1 MNDPLKDAAI
11 AFFGLAL
18 LQGLIAH
25 RIERA
30 VERDIGRSVRGGQIR
45 AAVEPRGM
53 FGLLV
58 GQSYRTRV
66 KACGFQGEL
75 LPIRLIPDGGPRA
88 TTRLLELDFR
98 EITVRGVPIRHLKAE
113 IPFVTVD
120 ISKALFDERIVVRSA
135 GEGRAEAVLDAAG
148 LRIFIERKFPQF
160 KNVQVHLSPDVAQLN
175 AETLVLG
182 VTTRLEA
189 KGKVIPAE
197 GRYLNLVDPSV
208 SMNGKEA
215 TPEFTQNLLNRVNP
229 IVDLE
234 TDLGIGD
241 YIYMAEA
248 RLGPG
253 ILTIRGRATV
263 PRATPTQGSK

>member
-1 MNDPLKDAAI
+1 MSDALKDAVI

-18 LQGLIAH
+18 LQGIIAH

-30 VERDIGRSVRGGQIR
+30 AEREIGRSVRGGQIR
-45 AAVEPRGM
+45 AEVEPRGM
-53 FGLLV
+53 FGLLI
-58 GQSYRTRV
+58 GQSYHTRV
-66 KACGFQGEL
+66 NARGFQGEL
-75 LPIRLIPDGGPRA
+75 LPIRLTPDGGPRA
-88 TTRLLELDFR
+88 TARFLELDFR
-98 EITVRGVPIRHLKAE
+98 EITVRGVPIRRLKAE
-113 IPFVTVD
+113 IPFAAVD
-120 ISKALFDERIVVRSA
+120 MSKALFDERIVVRSA
-135 GEGRAEAVLDAAG
+135 GEGTAEAVLDAEG

-160 KNVQVHLSPDVAQLN
+160 KNVEIRLSPDVAQMN
-175 AETLVLG
+175 AETWVLG

-189 KGKVIPAE
+189 RGKVVPAE
-197 GRYLNLVDPSV
+197 GRYLNLADPSV
-208 SMNGKEA
+208 YISGKEA
-215 TPEFTQNLLNRVNP
+215 PPEFTQNLLKRVNP

-234 TDLGIGD
+234 SDLGIGD

>member
-1 MNDPLKDAAI
+1 MSDALKDAAI
-11 AFFGLAL
+11 AFFGLVL

-30 VERDIGRSVRGGQIR
+30 VEREMGRSVRGGQIQTE
-45 AAVEPRGM
+45 VESRGV
-53 FGLLV
+53 FGLLI

-66 KACGFQGEL
+66 KAYGFQGEL
-75 LPIRLIPDGGPRA
+75 LPIRLIPDGGLRA
-88 TTRLLELDFR
+88 TTRFLELDFQ
-98 EITVRGVPIRHLKAE
+98 EIIVRGIPIRRLKAE

-135 GEGRAEAVLDAAG
+135 GEGRAEAVLDTEG

-160 KNVQVHLSPDVAQLN
+160 KNVEIRLSSDVAQLN

-182 VTTRLEA
+182 IVSRLEA

-197 GRYLNLVDPSV
+197 GRYLNLADPTV
-208 SMNGKEA
+208 SIDGKEA
-215 TPEFTQNLLNRVNP
+215 PSVFTQNLLNRVNP

-234 TDLGIGD
+234 SDLGIGN
-241 YIYMAEA
+241 YIYMTEV
-248 RLGPG
+248 RLGAG

-263 PRATPTQGSK
+263 PRAASTQGSK